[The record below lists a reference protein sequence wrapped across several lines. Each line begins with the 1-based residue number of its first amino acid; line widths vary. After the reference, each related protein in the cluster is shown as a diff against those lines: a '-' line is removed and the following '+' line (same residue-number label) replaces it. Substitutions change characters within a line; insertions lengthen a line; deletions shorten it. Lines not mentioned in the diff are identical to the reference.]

1 MGVKLLQVEALVRS
15 NFQSLALGYPGQSID
30 PSGAYFP
37 ITRLF
42 AARVGGQWYAVFPPL
57 FAILTSPFY
66 LTLGH
71 FGLYVLPMAG
81 AIGVLYL
88 SLLLARSANLGAH
101 EAYLP
106 VAVGIG
112 SPLFLYAVVFWE
124 HSLAAMLCL
133 AAFALTLR
141 PLTGRRSQSVALLAG
156 VLMGVA
162 SAMRPE
168 CYWFTVGCIAASILW
183 HGRPGWRHPALIAI
197 GTATVNAASW
207 AFNAYAFGHP
217 LGLHY
222 ELNVRESFGAAP
234 SLLARIEQAGSNAL
248 HMLLNPSTQE
258 AVNIWVLTPLGLFV
272 LACWFRR
279 RWAVIAAAV
288 LMLLALGLFAIEQ
301 HVKEGLLAVAPVCVF
316 WLAGWPF
323 HKQDRSRTFRRA
335 ATLLVMIF
343 IVGVI
348 LTSPTPGG
356 WQFGPRLLL
365 PVYPLLFILSIQ
377 GLTALR
383 EHAPQKLVLAVF
395 FATLCVGF
403 TTAFRALQVADHN
416 KRDWHLLALA
426 FRQSQS
432 QVIVT
437 DRPYLPQN
445 LACLYYEKPFF
456 LIGADAEDATDLLS
470 RLAEAGI
477 QRLMFVS
484 NSEHLRFDHDRVTGI
499 HRIEEMPRRAFRH
512 TMTFREYVLVP

>member
-156 VLMGVA
+156 VLMGV
-162 SAMRPE
+162 
-168 CYWFTVGCIAASILW
+168 
-183 HGRPGWRHPALIAI
+183 
-197 GTATVNAASW
+197 
-207 AFNAYAFGHP
+207 
-217 LGLHY
+217 
-222 ELNVRESFGAAP
+222 
-234 SLLARIEQAGSNAL
+234 
-248 HMLLNPSTQE
+248 
-258 AVNIWVLTPLGLFV
+258 
-272 LACWFRR
+272 
-279 RWAVIAAAV
+279 
-288 LMLLALGLFAIEQ
+288 
-301 HVKEGLLAVAPVCVF
+301 
-316 WLAGWPF
+316 
-323 HKQDRSRTFRRA
+323 
-335 ATLLVMIF
+335 
-343 IVGVI
+343 
-348 LTSPTPGG
+348 
-356 WQFGPRLLL
+356 GP
-365 PVYPLLFILSIQ
+365 
-377 GLTALR
+377 
-383 EHAPQKLVLAVF
+383 
-395 FATLCVGF
+395 
-403 TTAFRALQVADHN
+403 
-416 KRDWHLLALA
+416 
-426 FRQSQS
+426 
-432 QVIVT
+432 
-437 DRPYLPQN
+437 
-445 LACLYYEKPFF
+445 
-456 LIGADAEDATDLLS
+456 
-470 RLAEAGI
+470 
-477 QRLMFVS
+477 
-484 NSEHLRFDHDRVTGI
+484 
-499 HRIEEMPRRAFRH
+499 PR
-512 TMTFREYVLVP
+512 